1 MKKILI
7 SGLVALVFTSC
18 ASIRSGKLTT
28 EGQPSWPAKEAIFA
42 TKVGREK
49 KTSTFSPRASNEP
62 EIRHKEGW
70 LHPAAR

>member
-18 ASIRSGKLTT
+18 ASTWSGQLTT
-28 EGQPSWPAKEAIFA
+28 EGQPSWPAEEAIFA
-42 TKVGREK
+42 TKVGMAK
-49 KTSTFSPRASNEP
+49 KSSISSPRTSCEP